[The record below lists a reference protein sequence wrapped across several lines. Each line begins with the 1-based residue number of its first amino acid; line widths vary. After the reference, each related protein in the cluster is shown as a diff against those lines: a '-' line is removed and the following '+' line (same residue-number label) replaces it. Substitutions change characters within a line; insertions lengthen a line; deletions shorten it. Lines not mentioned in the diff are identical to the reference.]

1 MIEGILEVIK
11 KCLDLVLCAKNE
23 SPTLEA
29 LLVSQESNTIKEFEE
44 FVNKLLQLCDQVCIP
59 NVIANFKKFYGT
71 AIPVIFFEILNK
83 LLCMC
88 PMESMKEMSEK
99 FVSSCFIRIA
109 LDTKAYY
116 FARSSSAALQQSVN
130 TFLEIIC
137 RRLSSPDRIT
147 SNFCA
152 RLQNVNGT
160 AQELL
165 QVLKQNNSG
174 NEALR
179 ETQECI
185 LVIFHLA
192 YLYGDRLVT
201 ISQLLEALSSFL
213 VLNATC
219 YENSVIIPKCLT
231 HLYITE
237 LHRHGDSSNDT
248 PQLGNA
254 KRILADGISKYVH
267 HLQTIYFHDFAMVEW
282 ALETQDL
289 NPVLRKEIV
298 EFWFNH
304 SKGSNLGSKGMQRW
318 QNLVER
324 HPGILLFLA
333 SILGTGEAHA
343 QSEILRVLQHVLSA
357 CATESEAFQN
367 TSKELKIAIQKLLL
381 NQAVDPLPDKN
392 MNSLLKLLCL
402 LVTSS
407 PKGPL
412 DNDFMKL
419 IYHVVNLLKQPE
431 NSEKLSTEC
440 LNFLNTSVIHE
451 ATSGS
456 EQVLGFLLKHHV
468 CNKFLESVIGSFH
481 IAMNVETCSQNY
493 NSTLA
498 AVLVSISYLARF
510 QKMFGITS
518 EDKVEINIDVV
529 LCLLCHTAS
538 PLLQFA
544 ANIFWASIL
553 ETDESTS
560 FVSLRTKLP
569 SNTKN
574 VNQELTKNHLRIIL
588 VRLQNSLLH
597 SNPLVQMSALRCLEA
612 LLSSEKEVK
621 DLLEDPWNK
630 IMLREVK
637 DLASSES
644 ATLLPF
650 QLYSLFLNQQRK
662 HGVNLNLPVMDLLSI
677 ALEKFGEYQISS
689 DPNCVEWLSVYGRFF
704 LEVIQWK
711 SDAMTSFQKS
721 NLKYHV
727 ENLIDSYTEALLPKK
742 QSGFVY
748 VQEVLIHDEIIQG
761 KRIDPLKAL
770 KELLDLLK

>member
-1 MIEGILEVIK
+1 MLR
-11 KCLDLVLCAKNE
+11 
-23 SPTLEA
+23 
-29 LLVSQESNTIKEFEE
+29 
-44 FVNKLLQLCDQVCIP
+44 
-59 NVIANFKKFYGT
+59 
-71 AIPVIFFEILNK
+71 PV
-83 LLCMC
+83 
-88 PMESMKEMSEK
+88 
-99 FVSSCFIRIA
+99 
-109 LDTKAYY
+109 
-116 FARSSSAALQQSVN
+116 
-130 TFLEIIC
+130 
-137 RRLSSPDRIT
+137 
-147 SNFCA
+147 
-152 RLQNVNGT
+152 
-160 AQELL
+160 
-165 QVLKQNNSG
+165 
-174 NEALR
+174 
-179 ETQECI
+179 
-185 LVIFHLA
+185 
-192 YLYGDRLVT
+192 
-201 ISQLLEALSSFL
+201 
-213 VLNATC
+213 
-219 YENSVIIPKCLT
+219 
-231 HLYITE
+231 
-237 LHRHGDSSNDT
+237 
-248 PQLGNA
+248 
-254 KRILADGISKYVH
+254 
-267 HLQTIYFHDFAMVEW
+267 
-282 ALETQDL
+282 
-289 NPVLRKEIV
+289 
-298 EFWFNH
+298 
-304 SKGSNLGSKGMQRW
+304 
-318 QNLVER
+318 
-324 HPGILLFLA
+324 
-333 SILGTGEAHA
+333 
-343 QSEILRVLQHVLSA
+343 
-357 CATESEAFQN
+357 
-367 TSKELKIAIQKLLL
+367 
-381 NQAVDPLPDKN
+381 
-392 MNSLLKLLCL
+392 
-402 LVTSS
+402 
-407 PKGPL
+407 
-412 DNDFMKL
+412 
-419 IYHVVNLLKQPE
+419 
-431 NSEKLSTEC
+431 
-440 LNFLNTSVIHE
+440 
-451 ATSGS
+451 
-456 EQVLGFLLKHHV
+456 
-468 CNKFLESVIGSFH
+468 
-481 IAMNVETCSQNY
+481 